1 MASAT
6 FSRFGRGRC
15 RYAPHPL
22 QRGFGKGETTSR
34 PMAPVLFHRFRQDK
48 PETARAGPSERASPD
63 RPEHIERGH
72 RLIRPGQ
79 TSPGMPQQTAPLP
92 PERQSLRSLRLGGA
106 CRRRFRKDGCGLTT
120 EGRGIAKE
128 SGRRTE
134 AGAGT
139 GWQQGDGLS
148 RRQAL
153 YCGGTTAGRRET
165 NSRRAPGKNAPAP
178 PAACGQSRRQGPFPQ
193 PASAPVMRR
202 TAVSFMAE
210 RFVILTTSPV
220 WGEWMNLPSPT

>member
-34 PMAPVLFHRFRQDK
+34 LMAPVLFHRFRQDK

-79 TSPGMPQQTAPLP
+79 MSPGMPQQTAPLP
-92 PERQSLRSLRLGGA
+92 PERQWLRSLRLGGA

-120 EGRGIAKE
+120 GGRGIAKE

-139 GWQQGDGLS
+139 AWQQGDGLS

-153 YCGGTTAGRRET
+153 YCGGRLPGAGKQIAEELREKTPRPHPRHAGRAGGRVPFL
-165 NSRRAPGKNAPAP
+165 SLPARRS
-178 PAACGQSRRQGPFPQ
+178 CG
-193 PASAPVMRR
+193 A
-202 TAVSFMAE
+202 
-210 RFVILTTSPV
+210 
-220 WGEWMNLPSPT
+220 LP

>member
-1 MASAT
+1 MRRILCKAAL
-6 FSRFGRGRC
+6 GRAKPHRAQWRLFCSIGSGRTN
-15 RYAPHPL
+15 RRRPGQGLLNGQAPTG
-22 QRGFGKGETTSR
+22 RNTSS
-34 PMAPVLFHRFRQDK
+34 
-48 PETARAGPSERASPD
+48 G
-63 RPEHIERGH
+63 GH

-139 GWQQGDGLS
+139 AWQQGDGLS

-153 YCGGTTAGRRET
+153 YCGGRLPGTGKQIAEELREKTPRPHPRHAGRAGGRVPFLSLPT
-165 NSRRAPGKNAPAP
+165 RRS
-178 PAACGQSRRQGPFPQ
+178 CG
-193 PASAPVMRR
+193 A
-202 TAVSFMAE
+202 
-210 RFVILTTSPV
+210 
-220 WGEWMNLPSPT
+220 LP

>member
-1 MASAT
+1 MRRILCNAAL
-6 FSRFGRGRC
+6 GRAKPHRAQWRLFCSIGSGRTN
-15 RYAPHPL
+15 RRRPGQGLLNGQAPTG
-22 QRGFGKGETTSR
+22 RNTSS
-34 PMAPVLFHRFRQDK
+34 
-48 PETARAGPSERASPD
+48 G
-63 RPEHIERGH
+63 GH

-139 GWQQGDGLS
+139 AWQQGDGLS

-193 PASAPVMRR
+193 PANAPVMRR